1 MRTFRNPLGVPATM
15 LVELSFAAPKSVA
28 KKNGSQQEYN
38 DGVTALIAVWYFSL
52 RLPLKSFFR
61 FTSIFV
67 FVMAVSFLGS
77 GI

>member
-1 MRTFRNPLGVPATM
+1 MRTFRNPLGVLATM
-15 LVELSFAAPKSVA
+15 LVELAFTAPKSVA

>member
-1 MRTFRNPLGVPATM
+1 MRTFCNPLGVLATM
-15 LVELSFAAPKSVA
+15 LVELAFAAPKSVA

>member
-1 MRTFRNPLGVPATM
+1 MRTFRNPLGVLAIV
-15 LVELSFAAPKSVA
+15 LVALAFAAPKSMA

>member
-1 MRTFRNPLGVPATM
+1 MRTFRNPLGVLATM
-15 LVELSFAAPKSVA
+15 LVELAFAAPKSMA
-28 KKNGSQQEYN
+28 KKNGSRQEYN

>member
-1 MRTFRNPLGVPATM
+1 MRTLRNPLGVLATM
-15 LVELSFAAPKSVA
+15 LVELAFAASKSMA

>member
-1 MRTFRNPLGVPATM
+1 MRTFRNPLGVLATM
-15 LVELSFAAPKSVA
+15 LVELAFAAPKFVA